1 MLCFPTLTFHFLSLS
16 VSLSLC
22 LSIFYHRRWRA
33 LGDGRSS
40 AAGVLNPAIPLRC
53 GLCKQIFQDQEK
65 IERSKVS
72 SKELRGLCP
81 LPPALK
87 IVTSPWSSLFTSFST
102 SFSILL
108 FSLFPSFSYS
118 LSASIFT
125 LFLLFEAFSPKTSLL
140 PFSSPLWCFS
150 YIFTLPGGPRSSKK

>member
-1 MLCFPTLTFHFLSLS
+1 MLCFPTLPFHFLSLS
-16 VSLSLC
+16 VSLPLC
-22 LSIFYHRRWRA
+22 LSIFFHRRWRA

-53 GLCKQIFQDQEK
+53 GLWKQPLP
-65 IERSKVS
+65 RSRKNWETKVS
-72 SKELRGLCP
+72 SKELRGVLP
-81 LPPALK
+81 LPPAPRLRH
-87 IVTSPWSSLFTSFST
+87 SFWSSLFTSFSI

-108 FSLFPSFSYS
+108 FSLFLCFCYS

-125 LFLLFEAFSPKTSLL
+125 LFLLFHAFSPKTSLL

-150 YIFTLPGGPRSSKK
+150 YIFTLPSLPFHT